1 MGTGP
6 TPPPL
11 MPHAPESE
19 WTEPSPPPTPTQQPI
34 VTKQTTIVGY
44 LTRTDQ
50 LTCTSLVQATAPT
63 QDLVLTL
70 TDQPLADSTS
80 LDQDAADGYQVD
92 RVDTLRVTKESEQVT
107 NNKKQVPEDCNQ
119 QIPAPSTSNNKND
132 KEESHCEYKRG
143 GFCKVHEIQ
152 GSKYWIHTRTW
163 KKKSN
168 GTYGYVNGRKVG
180 YKCSSLTQFL
190 PPSSTDEKVNP
201 IFNTDGVVGNTANQR
216 VLSTF
221 ATYDL
226 DNEATQNE
234 K

>member
-1 MGTGP
+1 M
-6 TPPPL
+6 PP
-11 MPHAPESE
+11 APESE

-119 QIPAPSTSNNKND
+119 
-132 KEESHCEYKRG
+132 
-143 GFCKVHEIQ
+143 
-152 GSKYWIHTRTW
+152 
-163 KKKSN
+163 
-168 GTYGYVNGRKVG
+168 
-180 YKCSSLTQFL
+180 
-190 PPSSTDEKVNP
+190 
-201 IFNTDGVVGNTANQR
+201 
-216 VLSTF
+216 
-221 ATYDL
+221 
-226 DNEATQNE
+226 
-234 K
+234 